1 MLLKSAIVVAGLAC
15 VPTLASAQQPIE
27 ALGARALGMGGAFV
41 AVADDASAPFWNAAG
56 LATGA
61 TAGMTIGW
69 ADFRTGNQKGD
80 PAVGLARRHSYFS
93 SIGSLPLGLSVAQL
107 TDTRIT
113 SLIGTTARTQT
124 FAATQYGINVLQT
137 VTPGLVVGTNLKLV
151 RGKVSEASGT
161 GLSAASLFS
170 SASETSSHSS
180 FAFDLDVSVMA
191 DMKPLKLG
199 VTMKNLRQPE
209 FTNAAGIATRLPR
222 QIRAGAAL
230 TPKNGL
236 TLALDMDL
244 DTVDLWDGPR
254 RMIAIGGEDRLTTRL
269 VVRTG
274 VRWNLKDDTRHPV
287 FTAGT
292 SVRVNKSLWL
302 DTHYTQGDILRDR
315 GFGAALRAG
324 F

>member
-1 MLLKSAIVVAGLAC
+1 
-15 VPTLASAQQPIE
+15 
-27 ALGARALGMGGAFV
+27 MGGAFV
-41 AVADDASAPFWNAAG
+41 AVADDATAPFWNAAG

-107 TDTRIT
+107 SDTRVT
-113 SLIGTTARTQT
+113 SLIGTTARTRT
-124 FAATQYGINVLQT
+124 FAATQYAVNLLQT
-137 VTPGLVVGTNLKLV
+137 LTPGLVVGANLKLV
-151 RGKVSEASGT
+151 RGKVSDASGT
-161 GLSAASLFS
+161 GLSAAALFS
-170 SASETSSHSS
+170 SADEISSHSS
-180 FAFDLDVSVMA
+180 TAFDLDVSVMA
-191 DMKPLKLG
+191 DMKPLRLG
-199 VTMKNLRQPE
+199 ITMKNLRQPE
-209 FTNAAGIATRLPR
+209 FTDAAGIATRVPR
-222 QIRAGAAL
+222 QIRAGAAVM
-230 TPKNGL
+230 PKDGL

-254 RMIAIGGEDRLTTRL
+254 RMIAIGGEDRLTKRL

-274 VRWNLKDDTRHPV
+274 VRWNLEDDIVHPV
-287 FTAGT
+287 FTAGA
-292 SVRVNKSLWL
+292 SVRANRQSLWL

-315 GFGAALRAG
+315 GFGVALRAG